1 MQKADLSISM
11 SGYNTT
17 LNILTT
23 GVRAMI
29 LPFTG
34 NNDQEQTIRAKKLSA
49 LGIMNVIYP
58 QYLQPDI
65 FAWRIISYL
74 EKQINKVQFDFNGVE
89 KTATIL
95 KDVVYKE
102 KVA

>member
-34 NNDQEQTIRAKKLSA
+34 NNDQEQTIRSKKLNS
-49 LGIMNVIYP
+49 LGITKTIYP
-58 QYLQPDI
+58 QDLQPDI

-74 EKQINKVQFDFNGVE
+74 EKQINKIKFDFNGVE
-89 KTATIL
+89 NTAKIL
-95 KDVVYKE
+95 KDFVYKE
-102 KVA
+102 KIA